1 MCSLNRTD
9 RLTLDAFSDPNLAG
23 PVYNKFTNTLKN
35 PLLGVKGVQLVN
47 LDTINCS
54 LQLNDDNGQLMFWFF
69 YGGTPSTIRS
79 LTNLRCVRLHPSWFI
94 PYTGYTAYT
103 KNAYFNTG
111 TELATALNAAASTGG
126 DSATYN
132 VYWPGNNVISFAYD
146 TASRRFNISCPGGS
160 YIGLAAPD
168 DPIVLD
174 ALRGTTNVNNR
185 IKMNGYNSVNTYAS
199 ATLQP
204 YAEGITMNPR
214 LGFPLKYGQRGAW
227 FSAASGQDGIATATG
242 VPFATAD
249 GAQVAD
255 TPPILLGV
263 QNIGVYL
270 SIVTGGGTDSKG
282 RKNLIGTV
290 PMESAP
296 YAVQSYTMCSV
307 EVPSLSTANEI
318 YEITVELI
326 CSETGVPYN
335 VWSSAN
341 TSVGLT
347 LTY

>member
-1 MCSLNRTD
+1 MASLNRTD

-47 LDTINCS
+47 LNTINCS
-54 LQLNDDNGQLMFWFF
+54 LPLNDDNGQLLFFF
-69 YGGTPSTIRS
+69 YVSGSQASNRS
-79 LTNLRCVRLHPSWFI
+79 LANLKCIRLLPSWLI
-94 PYTGYTAYT
+94 EQQGYTT
-103 KNAYFNTG
+103 FTRNQYFTSG
-111 TELATALNAAASTGG
+111 ADLVAALNLAASTGG
-126 DSATYN
+126 DSTVYNPRWAANQLVFTWNSAT
-132 VYWPGNNVISFAYD
+132 
-146 TASRRFNISCPGGS
+146 RRVVVTSANTN
-160 YIGLAAPD
+160 YIGLAAAD
-168 DPIVLD
+168 DPYVLD
-174 ALRGTTNVNNR
+174 ILRGTSSATSR
-185 IKMNGYNSVNTYAS
+185 IKMPDVNSYSYDT
-199 ATLQP
+199 ATVQP
-204 YAEGITMNPR
+204 YREGITMNAR
-214 LGFPLKYGQRGAW
+214 IGWPLKYGQLGVFYGPSSYPGIATNSGIPC
-227 FSAASGQDGIATATG
+227 SAASGSING
-242 VPFATAD
+242 
-249 GAQVAD
+249 D

-290 PMESAP
+290 PMEAAP

-326 CSETGVPYN
+326 CPETGLPYN
-335 VWSSAN
+335 VWSGAN